1 MKSFFGVVLFVL
13 AASCIPLRIAP
24 NMEDGKIVI
33 AKQFVKNLPKQ
44 YSYVFDDPKKANE
57 FYYYVNAK
65 YQLDYDTFS
74 GNVPATIN
82 GKDCFLTFYEV
93 NKETKTVNLVP
104 MFIDAAL
111 EEKGH
116 SPLLEGTYIT
126 RSGKWYLA
134 LTVTDEDLKD
144 CLNPSHPNFNAVEK
158 YVTQVKN
165 EYLTTTHYI
174 EVYLKAK

>member
-1 MKSFFGVVLFVL
+1 MKLRSAVVLLVL
-13 AASCIPLRIAP
+13 ATSCIPLRIAP
-24 NMEDGKIVI
+24 NMEGGKIVK
-33 AKQFVKNLPKQ
+33 AKKFVKNLPKQ
-44 YSYVFDDPKKANE
+44 YSYVFNDPKDANE

-74 GNVPATIN
+74 GNVPVIIN
-82 GKDCFLTFYEV
+82 GKACFLTFYEV

-116 SPLLEGTYIT
+116 SPFLEDTYVA
-126 RSGKWYLA
+126 RAGKWYLA
-134 LTVTDEDLKD
+134 LTVTDEKLKD

-158 YVTQVKN
+158 YVSHVKN

-174 EVYLKAK
+174 EVYLKAE